1 MSSNSTVE
9 QRDTSVLKSSLL
21 AFSNKGQEIWL
32 GQNNRFC
39 LQQSITAPVPLEN
52 MTRKFYAF
60 LLFTYSPVCILYVA
74 AEELTK
80 YIAQALWLNV
90 FRGRQQRA

>member
-1 MSSNSTVE
+1 MSPNSTEE
-9 QRDTSVLKSSLL
+9 QRDTSALKSSLL

-60 LLFTYSPVCILYVA
+60 LLFTYSPVCVLVCRGQGIDKVYCSGVM
-74 AEELTK
+74 AECL
-80 YIAQALWLNV
+80 
-90 FRGRQQRA
+90 